1 MADPLLNVARG
12 LLMGAFD
19 VVPGVSG
26 GTVALIV
33 GIYERLVTAIGHGS
47 VTLLD
52 LVRGRP
58 RESWERLRRMDW
70 ALLLPLFAGIVLAL
84 LTGARLIPPLLE
96 AYPVQSRALFAG
108 LILASLAVPLR
119 RVGQWTPGRAG
130 AALAAAAVAFVL
142 VGLPPA
148 EVVDPPLVLVLGAAM
163 IAITAMI
170 LPGVSGSFLLL
181 ALGMYTPTLAAL
193 DDRDLGYIAVFVLGA
208 VLGLALVARL
218 LTHLLT
224 THHDLTMAVLLG
236 LMTGSLRALWPWQTE
251 DRTLLP
257 PGEHLAAT
265 VGLVLL
271 GMVLVGSL
279 VAAGRRREP
288 LLSEPDQRGHP
299 GPSARG

>member
-1 MADPLLNVARG
+1 MTGLRPRVTDPLLNVARG

-26 GTVALIV
+26 GTVALVV
-33 GIYERLVTAIGHGS
+33 GIYERLITAIGHGAEM
-47 VTLLD
+47 LLL

-58 RESWERLRRMDW
+58 REAWERLRDMDW
-70 ALLLPLFAGIVLAL
+70 SLLLPLFAGIVLAL

-119 RVGQWTPGRAG
+119 RVAHWTAARAG
-130 AALAAAAVAFVL
+130 AAVVAAAVAFVL

-148 EVVDPPLVLVLGAAM
+148 EVADPPLLAVLGAAM
-163 IAITAMI
+163 VAITAMI

-181 ALGMYTPTLAAL
+181 ALGMYTPTLTAL
-193 DDRDLGYIAVFVLGA
+193 DERDLVYIAVFVLGA
-208 VLGLALVARL
+208 VLGLALVSRL

-251 DRTLLP
+251 DRTLLA
-257 PGEHLAAT
+257 PGEHVPAT
-265 VGLVLL
+265 VGLALL

-279 VAAGRRREP
+279 VALGKRRGA
-288 LLSEPDQRGHP
+288 LVDD
-299 GPSARG
+299 